1 MIEPIDLE
9 HVFLSLALIWV
20 LLVAANYIRRT
31 STLLSYLFLP
41 GSVIAGLAALAVGP
55 DTLGALIRL
64 TYGPDV
70 ALSQG
75 LIPAHIREI
84 WHDLPGI
91 LINVVFASLFL
102 GKIIPGMRAIWR
114 RAAPVVTYGQTIAWG
129 QYVIGFF
136 LAIFILGPVFGMDPM
151 AGALIEIGFEGGHG
165 TAAGLIPVFEEM
177 GFREGA
183 DLALGLATVGLVSAI
198 ITGTIL
204 INWAART
211 NRLHTRTTPLDAEAV
226 PEDMAALMENQSAGG
241 YREDDDHPIDPL
253 SLHLGLIGI
262 AIFVGWSGLQILI
275 AIESVTWGRL
285 WGVALME
292 HVPVFP
298 FAMIGGVFV
307 QIVVTRWWGRHVV
320 DRHLTN
326 RIAGT
331 ALDIIIVAALA
342 TLSLTVI
349 GEHLVPFLLLA
360 VAGIAWNVTGFLF
373 LAPRLIP
380 NCWFENGI
388 PNFGQSM
395 GMTVTGMLLFRMTD
409 PANRSGGLE
418 SFGYKQLL
426 FEPIVGGGLFTASA
440 LPLVAQFG
448 APVMLAV
455 TGGLMIAW
463 LMFGLLVIAPAA
475 HQPRT
480 R

>member
-1 MIEPIDLE
+1 MIDIEWL
-9 HVFLSLALIWV
+9 FLGLALVWV
-20 LLVAANYIRRT
+20 LLVAAHYIRRT

-41 GSVIAGLAALAVGP
+41 GSIIAGLAALFVGP
-55 DTLGALIRL
+55 DVLGAMISL
-64 TYGPDV
+64 TFGPD
-70 ALSQG
+70 APLSQG
-75 LIPAHIREI
+75 IIPAQIRAI
-84 WHDLPGI
+84 WHALPGI

-102 GKIIPGMRAIWR
+102 GKIIPGIRAIWR

-129 QYVIGFF
+129 QYVIGFL
-136 LAIFILGPVFGMDPM
+136 LAIFILGPVFDMDPM
-151 AGALIEIGFEGGHG
+151 AAALIEIGFEGGHG
-165 TAAGLIPVFEEM
+165 TAAGLIPIFEEM
-177 GFREGA
+177 GFSEGA

-211 NRLHTRTTPLDAEAV
+211 NRLHARAAALDAEAV
-226 PEDMAALMENQSAGG
+226 PEDMTALMENRPADGRRS
-241 YREDDDHPIDPL
+241 EEDHPIDPL
-253 SLHLGLIGI
+253 SFHLGLIGI
-262 AIFVGWSGLQILI
+262 AIFVGWSFLQILI
-275 AIESVTWGRL
+275 AVESVTWRRL
-285 WGVALME
+285 WGVELME

-307 QIVVTRWWGRHVV
+307 QIVISRWWGRHVV
-320 DRHLTN
+320 DRHLIN

-331 ALDIIIVAALA
+331 ALDVIIVAALA

-349 GEHLVPFLLLA
+349 GDNLLPFMLLA
-360 VAGIAWNVTGFLF
+360 VAGIAWNVLGFLF

-380 NCWFENGI
+380 EYWFENGI

-409 PANRSGGLE
+409 PGNRSGGLE

-440 LPLVAQFG
+440 LPLIAQFG
-448 APVMLAV
+448 APTMLV
-455 TGGLMIAW
+455 ITGSLMFGW
-463 LMFGLLVIAPAA
+463 MLFGLLVVAPSAR
-475 HQPRT
+475 RT
-480 R
+480 EAP